1 MAKLDIKL
9 NKTTSGH
16 AKKWGQTIFSFSTK
30 GQQNKRQFA
39 GLSGDVL
46 SHFVIK
52 YMSVV
57 YQNDVQHNKQLT
69 LTFYKLKPVNVIL
82 MDDFWWFTIYFL

>member
-1 MAKLDIKL
+1 ML
-9 NKTTSGH
+9 
-16 AKKWGQTIFSFSTK
+16 KKWGQTIVSFSTK
-30 GQQNKRQFA
+30 VQQNKRQFA

-57 YQNDVQHNKQLT
+57 YQNDVQTQQA
-69 LTFYKLKPVNVIL
+69 VNTHIL
-82 MDDFWWFTIYFL
+82 QTETSKCHSDGWFLMIYNLFPLIN